1 MTRFEYIVVAIIS
14 ISMVSGFTITAQSKY
29 EQTRAKLSPTIPAKP
44 VNEASTVST
53 SSTALEKTTPLTKT
67 APSPAT
73 AKKIPL
79 SKRQFYSNLL
89 PFIEEENLRL
99 ANQRQ
104 HLIQMQNDY
113 KSANELSAAGRG
125 QLHQLATTY
134 RVLGKIT
141 PQTIPAV
148 LAKLLVKVDQ
158 IPASLVLA
166 QGANESAWGR
176 SRFAAEGN
184 NYFGVWCF
192 KPGCGIVPSGR
203 PEDAKY
209 EVTKY
214 HSIQDSVNAYFLNI
228 NSHPAYKHLRQIRA
242 ELRAN
247 NAPVTGSAL
256 AAGLTS
262 YSSRGDAYIEELRA
276 MIRYNNLEGITT
288 RQL

>member
-1 MTRFEYIVVAIIS
+1 MTRFEYLIVAIIS
-14 ISMVSGFTITAQSKY
+14 ISMVSGFTITAQSKHG
-29 EQTRAKLSPTIPAKP
+29 QTRAKLSSTVPAKP

-53 SSTALEKTTPLTKT
+53 SSTVLEKTAPLTKA
-67 APSPAT
+67 APSPT
-73 AKKIPL
+73 TPKKIPL
-79 SKRQFYSNLL
+79 NKRQFYSSLL

-99 ANQRQ
+99 ADQRKKLFQIQ
-104 HLIQMQNDY
+104 HDY
-113 KSANELSAAGRG
+113 KTANELSAADSS

-141 PQTIPAV
+141 PQTVPAI
-148 LAKLLVKVDQ
+148 LAKLLVKIDQ

-176 SRFAAEGN
+176 SRFAIEGN

-192 KPGCGIVPSGR
+192 KSGCGIVPSGR

-214 HSIQDSVNAYFLNI
+214 DSTQDSVNAYFLNI

-247 NAPVTGSAL
+247 NVPVTGSAL
-256 AAGLTS
+256 AAGLNK
-262 YSSRGDAYIEELRA
+262 YSSRGNAYIEELRA